1 MPNVAGT
8 IHYCWGALSR
18 FWIMAAASH
27 LLWNFLPQLMLFM
40 PDFQQR
46 KAAENVTEIFH
57 ISKLSH
63 RPFPDSKRILLREEI
78 KRMFYWGY
86 DNYMTHAF
94 PFDELDPIE
103 CLGRGHDWK
112 NPLVNIVTFGDFA
125 LNFLPPPQSPS
136 HPIPLLPPL
145 SLSLPSSLSLY

>member
-1 MPNVAGT
+1 MPHVVRDTAGRY
-8 IHYCWGALSR
+8 YCWGALSR

-46 KAAENVTEIFH
+46 KVTENVTEIFH
-57 ISKLSH
+57 VTKLDH
-63 RPFPDSKRILLREEI
+63 RPFPDSRRIFLKEET
-78 KRMFYWGY
+78 KKMFYWGY

-94 PFDELDPIE
+94 PFDELDPID

-112 NPLVNIVTFGDFA
+112 NP
-125 LNFLPPPQSPS
+125 
-136 HPIPLLPPL
+136 
-145 SLSLPSSLSLY
+145 

>member
-1 MPNVAGT
+1 MPHLAGT
-8 IHYCWGALSR
+8 AHYCWGALSR

-40 PDFQQR
+40 PDFQLR

-57 ISKLSH
+57 VSKLSH
-63 RPFPDSKRILLREEI
+63 KTFPDSRRILLREEI

-112 NPLVNIVTFGDFA
+112 NPLVNV
-125 LNFLPPPQSPS
+125 
-136 HPIPLLPPL
+136 L
-145 SLSLPSSLSLY
+145 SMH

>member
-1 MPNVAGT
+1 MPHLAGT
-8 IHYCWGALSR
+8 AHYCWGALSR

-40 PDFQQR
+40 PDFQLR

-57 ISKLSH
+57 VSKLSH
-63 RPFPDSKRILLREEI
+63 KTFPDSRRILLREEI

-112 NPLVNIVTFGDFA
+112 NPLVNT
-125 LNFLPPPQSPS
+125 LLSK
-136 HPIPLLPPL
+136 PL
-145 SLSLPSSLSLY
+145 